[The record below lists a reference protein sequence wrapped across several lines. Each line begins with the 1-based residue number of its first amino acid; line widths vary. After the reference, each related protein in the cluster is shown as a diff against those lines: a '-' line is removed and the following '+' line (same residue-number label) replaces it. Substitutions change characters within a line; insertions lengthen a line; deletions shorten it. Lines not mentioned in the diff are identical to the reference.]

1 MPLLTIDVPET
12 LMPLL
17 ASKAGACGKTPE
29 DFIIGYLSDTLEYL
43 NDDVAVL
50 TGYGTIDPEALE
62 NILDGRDKGPFVPV
76 PEDLVQRVMEK
87 AMGGIQGDK
96 AYV

>member
-17 ASKAGACGKTPE
+17 TSKAEACGETLE
-29 DFIIGYLSDTLEYL
+29 QFIVTYLSSTLEYL

-50 TGYGTIDPEALE
+50 IGIPELE
-62 NILDGRDKGPFVPV
+62 KRDKGPIV
-76 PEDLVQRVMEK
+76 ENR
-87 AMGGIQGDK
+87 
-96 AYV
+96 